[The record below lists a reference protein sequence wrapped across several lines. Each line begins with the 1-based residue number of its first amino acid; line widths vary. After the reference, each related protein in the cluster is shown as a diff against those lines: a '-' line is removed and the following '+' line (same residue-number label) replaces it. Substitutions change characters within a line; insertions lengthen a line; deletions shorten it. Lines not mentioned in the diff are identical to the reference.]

1 MQRFSH
7 IVYSLSTSFV
17 FKIVRSFAVL
27 IKAVNKSSGIAVMT
41 ADVVKASSRHHTQEG
56 SIFCL
61 NTASA
66 FSIGD
71 GEGEWEQGESVPPP
85 LPPQVKIL
93 GEKPNPTPTPSSFPS
108 IPVYIANLT

>member
-1 MQRFSH
+1 
-7 IVYSLSTSFV
+7 
-17 FKIVRSFAVL
+17 
-27 IKAVNKSSGIAVMT
+27 MT

-85 LPPQVKIL
+85 PPPTSKNF
-93 GEKPNPTPTPSSFPS
+93 GEKSSTPPLPPSSFPS

>member
-1 MQRFSH
+1 M
-7 IVYSLSTSFV
+7 
-17 FKIVRSFAVL
+17 
-27 IKAVNKSSGIAVMT
+27 MT
-41 ADVVKASSRHHTQEG
+41 ADVVKASSRHHSQEG

-85 LPPQVKIL
+85 LSPHK
-93 GEKPNPTPTPSSFPS
+93 
-108 IPVYIANLT
+108 

>member
-1 MQRFSH
+1 
-7 IVYSLSTSFV
+7 
-17 FKIVRSFAVL
+17 
-27 IKAVNKSSGIAVMT
+27 MT

-85 LPPQVKIL
+85 LHPQVKISGKKAQPHPCPL
-93 GEKPNPTPTPSSFPS
+93 LVSFDS
-108 IPVYIANLT
+108 GIYRQLNVKLT

>member
-1 MQRFSH
+1 
-7 IVYSLSTSFV
+7 
-17 FKIVRSFAVL
+17 
-27 IKAVNKSSGIAVMT
+27 MT
-41 ADVVKASSRHHTQEG
+41 ADVVKASSRHHSQEG

-71 GEGEWEQGESVPPP
+71 GEGEWEQGEISAPP

>member
-1 MQRFSH
+1 
-7 IVYSLSTSFV
+7 
-17 FKIVRSFAVL
+17 
-27 IKAVNKSSGIAVMT
+27 MT
-41 ADVVKASSRHHTQEG
+41 ADVVKASSRHHSQEG

-85 LPPQVKIL
+85 PPPQVKIL
-93 GEKPNPTPTPSSFPS
+93 GESPTPPLPPPRFLRFR
-108 IPVYIANLT
+108 YISPT

>member
-1 MQRFSH
+1 
-7 IVYSLSTSFV
+7 
-17 FKIVRSFAVL
+17 
-27 IKAVNKSSGIAVMT
+27 MT
-41 ADVVKASSRHHTQEG
+41 ADVVKASSRHHTQER

-85 LPPQVKIL
+85 PPPTSKNFGEKSSTPPLPPPRFFRFRYIS
-93 GEKPNPTPTPSSFPS
+93 PT
-108 IPVYIANLT
+108 

>member
-1 MQRFSH
+1 
-7 IVYSLSTSFV
+7 
-17 FKIVRSFAVL
+17 
-27 IKAVNKSSGIAVMT
+27 MT
-41 ADVVKASSRHHTQEG
+41 ADVVKASSRHHSQEG

-85 LPPQVKIL
+85 PLPPQVKIL

-108 IPVYIANLT
+108 IPVHIANLT